1 MAGINPPKPP
11 MFPTLKPT
19 GAPTWCDPNQCA
31 DWGCEGMD
39 SWCTCYQEGV
49 DYPCED
55 DGEECQCLPKSCARS
70 WTCPNGWKD
79 KTDLGD
85 RMMDIPCPNEE
96 CSNDICCTPPPT
108 PSPTESP
115 TKSPTGAPTK
125 LSTVPMA
132 YSCGNFLYMD
142 GRNKR
147 NTIIKGS
154 NCVSSGVSSG
164 PNAIPDC
171 RSLRQ
176 TSQGARPTATSLTYR
191 HSNRQTCHLNG
202 NFRYSGASCSGKRVC
217 QFGSWPNSTSYVKCR
232 IGDFSLGQGG
242 QPGKMVADTTCR
254 PYQSYDPKNRPIN
267 MQCHKGVYTFT
278 TFTPHGW
285 YPGNRPALT
294 QGEEFISMDMSNNGA
309 CV

>member
-85 RMMDIPCPNEE
+85 RMMDIPCPNDE

-108 PSPTESP
+108 PAPTESP
-115 TKSPTGAPTK
+115 TQLPTGAPTK
-125 LSTVPMA
+125 LSTIPMA
-132 YSCGNFLYMD
+132 YSCGNFPYMD
-142 GRNKR
+142 VRNKR

-154 NCVSSGVSSG
+154 NCVPSGVSSG

-202 NFRYSGASCSGKRVC
+202 NFRYSGASCSGKRC
-217 QFGSWPNSTSYVKCR
+217 ANSV
-232 IGDFSLGQGG
+232 LGQTL
-242 QPGKMVADTTCR
+242 PVTSSAVSVISRSDRADSQERWLLIQLAVRTNRMIRKIGRLTCNATKVCTR
-254 PYQSYDPKNRPIN
+254 SARLPRMAGIQEI
-267 MQCHKGVYTFT
+267 
-278 TFTPHGW
+278 
-285 YPGNRPALT
+285 ALL
-294 QGEEFISMDMSNNGA
+294 
-309 CV
+309 